1 MGDTYTVVSASNFA
15 IRVTSSMSDTP
26 KYGFHRHPQF
36 SVNHMAEY
44 LATTYATQ
52 RTKLICAA
60 KFPKKV
66 EVTSYA
72 QIRNRLRAALTKPKF
87 DRDGLDF
94 LADKLDGKARTETG
108 YNRDEALRC
117 GRAVRAFQDTF
128 NPKTFNRYT
137 LSSSSRALALSVS
150 SVKINVSLDATVTE
164 TKGDVTSAGGIVL
177 LYAFSADRGDV
188 GGRLSAASSLILW
201 ALEGGQMPPLP
212 RLCMAVDL
220 AEKSI
225 VKASDSFQRF
235 RERVTDSCSEAAA
248 RWDAIEPPADYDGP
262 DWR

>member
-1 MGDTYTVVSASNFA
+1 
-15 IRVTSSMSDTP
+15 
-26 KYGFHRHPQF
+26 
-36 SVNHMAEY
+36 MAEY
-44 LATTYATQ
+44 LSTAYATQ

-66 EVTSYA
+66 EVASYT
-72 QIRNRLRAALTKPKF
+72 QVRSQLRAALTKPDF

-94 LADKLDGKARTETG
+94 LADKMNGKARAETG

-117 GRAVRAFQDTF
+117 AKAVKAFQDTF
-128 NPKTFNRYT
+128 NPKTFARYT
-137 LSSSSRALALSVS
+137 VSASSKALAKTIAGVR
-150 SVKINVSLDATVTE
+150 INVSLDAAVTE
-164 TKGDVTSAGGIVL
+164 SKGDTTNAGGIVL
-177 LYAFSADRGDV
+177 LYAFAADRSDV
-188 GGRLSAASSLILW
+188 AGRLTAASNLIFW
-201 ALEGGQMPPLP
+201 ALEGGQMPAMP

-235 RERVTDSCSEAAA
+235 RERVTDSCSEVAA
-248 RWDAIEPPADYDGP
+248 RWDSIEPPADYDGP